1 MYASSAANTVATN
14 TIIPLTQTAA
24 TTDTTMS
31 VANNAITV
39 TDEGEYLVSYFANGS
54 VPSDNFTVALYL
66 NGSAVSNETLTITST
81 ANETASGSKTI
92 LLNVPAG
99 GTLSLYNTS
108 AQTATL
114 TGASITVLKT
124 A

>member
-1 MYASSAANTVATN
+1 
-14 TIIPLTQTAA
+14 
-24 TTDTTMS
+24 MS

-92 LLNVPAG
+92 LLTVPAG